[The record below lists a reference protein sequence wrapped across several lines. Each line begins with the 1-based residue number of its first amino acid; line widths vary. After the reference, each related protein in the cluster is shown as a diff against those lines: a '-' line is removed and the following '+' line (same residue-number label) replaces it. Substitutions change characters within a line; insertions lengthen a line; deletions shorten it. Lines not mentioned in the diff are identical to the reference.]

1 MVKKELEIFK
11 SDMDCWVKDIKSELN
26 TYSDV
31 VPLISEHTKNID
43 HNYELLQQMRAEIT
57 QLKEELSALR
67 LVQILHLRTDVK
79 KTKVH

>member
-1 MVKKELEIFK
+1 MAKKELEIFK

-31 VPLISEHTKNID
+31 VPLISEHTRNID